1 MNQYIP
7 NPIDT
12 SDVQLPRDLNN
23 LMEELARS
31 NHDTWAENRIKEGWT
46 YGSSRNDSLKQNPC
60 IVPYEDLPETE
71 KDYDRNTSGETL
83 KSIYKLGFAITKR
96 TQGQIMLVGE
106 YTTEDIDSFK
116 SEASKYE
123 NKISYFP
130 NWQTAKSVLV
140 HDLTKWHA
148 IILDTNACLSSQEEP
163 SPYFLRNVL
172 DDLNSIFSKN
182 RNEIPWFIVPKTY
195 DDFTEA
201 LIRYTVGRDR
211 EKKDWGHVL
220 YQKESEVAQ
229 LFYDISEL
237 LPNTRNYRI
246 RCVYEEVFDIL
257 ENYFPAKT
265 KDILFNILLPLHYP
279 EIFYSFVAT
288 DYYNNLR
295 RILEALFKVCNEL
308 CLIPSEIC
316 YKEDG
321 SVNLSYSCRYLVYG
335 ADFLCNPSK
344 TKGICFGTIGE
355 IMSSIL
361 RIANEG
367 SHMGMEYKTEG
378 LYFSIMAFSL
388 QLCDVLSWFGKYIK
402 EHDCRSIT
410 ELRGK
415 TCEVDYDEE
424 YDCYYYGKC
433 IFPKNEYIQN
443 AYQYR
448 KKVKVGDIKVNTCLS
463 KSKYPFFAYYTK

>member
-1 MNQYIP
+1 MKTYIP
-7 NPIDT
+7 KPIDT
-12 SDVQLPRDLNN
+12 SDVQLPRDLYP
-23 LMEELARS
+23 LMEELSRS
-31 NHDTWAENRIKEGWT
+31 NHDTWSLHRIDEGWT
-46 YGSSRNDSLKQNPC
+46 YGSNRNDSKKENPC
-60 IVPYEDLPETE
+60 LVPYEDLPETE

-96 TQGQIMLVGE
+96 TEGRIMVVGE
-106 YTTEDIDSFK
+106 YSTEDVDFFR
-116 SEASKYE
+116 SEASKHE
-123 NKISYFP
+123 IKISPFS
-130 NWQTAKSVLV
+130 NWQTAKSVLA

-148 IILDTNACLSSQEEP
+148 IILDTNACLSSQERP
-163 SPYFLRNVL
+163 SLYFLRNVL
-172 DDLNSIFSKN
+172 DDLNSIFSKS
-182 RNEIPWFIVPKTY
+182 RNEIPWFVVPKTN

-201 LIRYTVGRDR
+201 LICYTVGRDR
-211 EKKDWGHVL
+211 EKKDWGRVL
-220 YQKESEVAQ
+220 YKKESEVPQ
-229 LFYDISEL
+229 LFYNISEL

-246 RCVYEEVFDIL
+246 RCVYDEVFEIL
-257 ENYFPAKT
+257 EDYFPAKT

-308 CLIPSEIC
+308 CIIPSAVC
-316 YKEDG
+316 YKDDG
-321 SVNLSYSCRYLVYG
+321 SVNLSYCCKYLVHG
-335 ADFLCNPSK
+335 ADFLNDQPK

-355 IMSSIL
+355 IMLSIL

-367 SHMGMEYKTEG
+367 SHMGKEYKTEG

-402 EHDCRSIT
+402 EHDCISIT

-415 TCEVDYDEE
+415 VCEVHYDEE

-433 IFPKNEYIQN
+433 IFPPNEYIKI
-443 AYQYR
+443 ASKDK
-448 KKVKVGDIKVNTCLS
+448 KKVKIREIKANTGAS
-463 KSKYPFFAYYTK
+463 KRKYPFYANYIK

>member
-7 NPIDT
+7 KPIDT
-12 SDVQLPRDLNN
+12 SDVQLPRDLNT

-116 SEASKYE
+116 SEAAKYE
-123 NKISYFP
+123 NKISYFS
-130 NWQTAKSVLV
+130 NWQTAKTVLA

-148 IILDTNACLSSQEEP
+148 IVLDTNACLTSQEEP

-201 LIRYTVGRDR
+201 LICYTVGRDR
-211 EKKDWGHVL
+211 EKKDWGQVL
-220 YQKESEVAQ
+220 YKKESEVTQ

-246 RCVYEEVFDIL
+246 RCVYNEVFEVL
-257 ENYFPAKT
+257 ENYFTAKT

-288 DYYNNLR
+288 DYYNSLR
-295 RILEALFKVCNEL
+295 RILESLFKVANEYG
-308 CLIPSEIC
+308 LIPNDIC
-316 YKEDG
+316 YKEDS
-321 SVNLSYSCRYLVYG
+321 SVNMRYSCNYLVYG
-335 ADFLCNPSK
+335 QAVVDRNNPSK
-344 TKGICFGTIGE
+344 GICKGPIGDMMLTI
-355 IMSSIL
+355 L
-361 RIANEG
+361 NLTNEG
-367 SHMGMEYKTEG
+367 SHMGEDYKTEG
-378 LYFSIMAFSL
+378 LYFSIMAYSL
-388 QLCDVLSWFGKYIK
+388 QLCDIISWFGNYIK
-402 EHDCRSIT
+402 THECMSYETIIQKY
-410 ELRGK
+410 EGK
-415 TCEVDYDEE
+415 EFVVCKDEKNLYYCEECVLPPAAS
-424 YDCYYYGKC
+424 YYLG
-433 IFPKNEYIQN
+433 
-443 AYQYR
+443 
-448 KKVKVGDIKVNTCLS
+448 KKVILENITRNGSFS
-463 KSKYPFFAYYTK
+463 KKYYPLFAKFKNK